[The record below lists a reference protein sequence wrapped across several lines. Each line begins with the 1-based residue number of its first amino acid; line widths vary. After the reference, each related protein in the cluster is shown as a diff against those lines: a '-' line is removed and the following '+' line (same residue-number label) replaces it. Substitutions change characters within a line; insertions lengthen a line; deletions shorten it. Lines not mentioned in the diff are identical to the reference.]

1 MELKAE
7 KKYYLPVTV
16 KLYPDITADE
26 CRQICLL
33 RLEDGQMIETYS
45 GNLKEVEETVNVV
58 VTKAVTVCENKALI
72 PDENKG
78 LIQKKKGK

>member
-1 MELKAE
+1 VELKAE

-45 GNLKEVEETVNVV
+45 GNLKEVAIDVP

>member
-45 GNLKEVEETVNVV
+45 GNLKEEPVNVQV
-58 VTKAVTVCENKALI
+58 IKAVTCCENKALI

-78 LIQKKKGK
+78 LVQKKKGK

>member
-45 GNLKEVEETVNVV
+45 GNLKEIEPVDVV
-58 VTKAVTVCENKALI
+58 ITKAVTVCENKALI
-72 PDENKG
+72 PDENKS
-78 LIQKKKGK
+78 LVQKKKGK

>member
-45 GNLKEVEETVNVV
+45 GNLKEEPVNVQV
-58 VTKAVTVCENKALI
+58 IKAVTVCENKALV
-72 PDENKG
+72 PDANKS
-78 LIQKKKGK
+78 KKGK

>member
-1 MELKAE
+1 VELKAE

-16 KLYPDITADE
+16 KLYPDPTAAE
-26 CRQICLL
+26 CNQICLL

-45 GNLKEVEETVNVV
+45 GNLKEVAIEVPI
-58 VTKAVTVCENKALI
+58 TKAVTVCENKVLI

-78 LIQKKKGK
+78 LVQKKKGK